1 MKKALDPH
9 AKHFSLVPDSLE
21 IQIQNCVTAR
31 LFEHK
36 TNLTEII
43 REIHLTEIVKFQ
55 TCQTTL
61 PTPQNPFLAG
71 ELN

>member
-1 MKKALDPH
+1 MVNLGESEFVLDFVWGGSQLSLRYH
-9 AKHFSLVPDSLE
+9 A
-21 IQIQNCVTAR
+21 R
-31 LFEHK
+31 RFEQQK
-36 TNLTEII
+36 NLTEII

-71 ELN
+71 GLN